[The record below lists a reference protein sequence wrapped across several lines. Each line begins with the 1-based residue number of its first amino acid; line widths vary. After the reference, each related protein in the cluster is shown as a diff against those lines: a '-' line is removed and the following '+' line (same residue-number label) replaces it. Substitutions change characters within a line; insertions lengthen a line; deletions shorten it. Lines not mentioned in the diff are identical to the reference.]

1 MQTDSQTPSDINFNP
16 SNAESSIYLI
26 PRSHRRTFFIQFT
39 LMTVVGWVVG
49 GVVSIVF
56 DKLVTDK
63 LLSTSTPQLLDL
75 WSNWGSYASL
85 GLFAVIFAA
94 DQAII
99 VRKYISSW
107 LWILSTSC
115 GWLIATKVST
125 AWISYISSLAESL
138 QRNLLPKEIL
148 IIGIVST
155 GAYIISGIWMG
166 FSQWVVIRRY
176 TSEAWWWNFLPS
188 IAFLVISLL
197 VWLLSLA
204 YDLLPTAYRDQILSY
219 GEQGVTALTLG
230 IVPAIAFCRLKTKG
244 MGNK

>member
-1 MQTDSQTPSDINFNP
+1 MQTESHSPSNTNFDP
-16 SNAESSIYLI
+16 INAESSIYLI
-26 PRSHRRTFFIQFT
+26 ARSHRRKFVIQFT

-49 GVVSIVF
+49 GVVSILF

-63 LLSTSTPQLLDL
+63 LVSVSTPQMLDL

-85 GLFAVIFAA
+85 GLFAIIFAV
-94 DQAII
+94 DQAIV
-99 VRKYISSW
+99 VRRYISGW
-107 LWILSTSC
+107 LWILATSC

-125 AWISYISSLAESL
+125 AWINYISSLAESL

-176 TSEAWWWNFLPS
+176 TTDAWWWNFLPS
-188 IAFLVISLL
+188 IAFFVISLL

-204 YDLLPTAYRDQILSY
+204 YDLLPLAYRDQILSY
-219 GEQGVTALTLG
+219 GEQGFTALTLG
-230 IVPAIAFCRLKTKG
+230 IVPAIGLCRLKKG
-244 MGNK
+244 NRI